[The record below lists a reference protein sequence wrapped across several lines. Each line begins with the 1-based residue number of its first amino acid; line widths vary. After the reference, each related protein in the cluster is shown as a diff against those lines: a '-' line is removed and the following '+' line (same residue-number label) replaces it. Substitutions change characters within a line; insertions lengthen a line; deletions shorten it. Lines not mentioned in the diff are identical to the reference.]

1 MSFVLRSAAFLLA
14 AATSLCCGAALAEVP
29 RVAPA
34 GAPWPA
40 GAGFVFDE
48 GGSKTRRSVS
58 GIACGLDE
66 GGRRV
71 CLLAFDEGTQAR
83 FARLGD
89 GVLQP
94 LPERIDLGTG
104 GKELDAEGV
113 AIDGDF
119 FYVTGSHAVKRKD
132 CRPNPGSGYVLRLR
146 RDPRT
151 GLLAG
156 AGHASDGA
164 IQRSQRLRTLL
175 DADPELKA
183 RLGPGKCLGQGGLD
197 IEGLAVH
204 AGRLHFGLRGP
215 TDGADAFILSV
226 DAQAFFSGAPVTL
239 VLTRV
244 PVGLGLGLRDMA
256 VTGQGLLL
264 LVGPDD
270 RASHAGAGWAV
281 WAWDGA
287 QQGGVPPRALARL
300 ELGQVAL
307 RACDKETKPEALAV
321 LDESAHAYR
330 VLVLSDGM
338 RDGGPLVFDIPR

>member
-1 MSFVLRSAAFLLA
+1 MSPVLRHAAFLLA
-14 AATSLCCGAALAEVP
+14 LAGSLFGAAATAQPA
-29 RVAPA
+29 RVAPV

-40 GAGFVFDE
+40 GAGFVFDQH
-48 GGSKTRRSVS
+48 GAKTRRSVS

-66 GGRRV
+66 GGHRV

-94 LPERIDLGTG
+94 LPERIDLGTR
-104 GKELDAEGV
+104 GKELDAEGA

-132 CRPNPGSGYVLRLR
+132 CKPNPGSGYVLRLQ
-146 RDPRT
+146 RDART

-156 AGHASDGA
+156 AGDAA
-164 IQRSQRLRTLL
+164 IQRSQRLRALL
-175 DADPELKA
+175 EADPALKA
-183 RLGPGKCLGQGGLD
+183 RLGPGKCLGEGGLD

-204 AGRLHFGLRGP
+204 GGRLHFGLRGP
-215 TDGADAFILSV
+215 TDGADAFIVSV
-226 DAQAFFSGAPVTL
+226 DAQAFFSGAPAAL

-244 PVGLGLGLRDMA
+244 PVGVGLGLRDMA
-256 VTGQGLLL
+256 ATGQGLLL

-270 RASHAGAGWAV
+270 RASHAGLGWAI
-281 WAWDGA
+281 WSWDG
-287 QQGGVPPRALARL
+287 GDPGLPPKALAQL
-300 ELGQVAL
+300 DLGQVAL
-307 RACDKETKPEALAV
+307 RACDKETKPEGLTV
-321 LDESAHAYR
+321 LQASAHAYR

-338 RDGGPLVFDIPR
+338 CDGGPLLFDVPR